1 MAKIEINLDAYR
13 LAAECLFRIRQLMRE
28 TLKANHGDDWQQRGI
43 PEELLENLQSRR
55 AREASINW
63 HLSDSADLLD
73 YTGFANIYE
82 IIAASDSLGTLFSGL
97 APDPN
102 VLRIRFLE
110 LDTILNRIAYVRPVA
125 DTEVGFLVS
134 FDERIRRI
142 AATPAGVRPEPGR
155 TAASKSAPK
164 REAPRASE
172 VEPSEARAPAAVP
185 RPANDPKPEAAQ
197 AKAAPP
203 PAADPSPAPD
213 AVPVRSK
220 PPAPA
225 QGDAHLD
232 DALLAGKDGAVLAA
246 LYREITSMADGL
258 WTQAAP
264 ALPLTWERVRESDW
278 YRDRFTRIGLKAVSD
293 FYSLVDEARE
303 RLLAGSSRNDLQ
315 EFLKE
320 RNFAQV
326 LLSLRELFRHH
337 LAS

>member
-1 MAKIEINLDAYR
+1 MPKIEINLDAYR

-28 TLKANHGDDWQQRGI
+28 TLKATYGDEWDQEGI
-43 PEELLENLQSRR
+43 PDELHGHLISRR
-55 AREASINW
+55 TREASINW

-82 IIAASDSLGTLFSGL
+82 IIAANETLLDLFSVL

-125 DTEVGFLVS
+125 DTEIGFLVS
-134 FDERIRRI
+134 FDERIRRLS
-142 AATPAGVRPEPGR
+142 AVPAGQRQAAAKPAAARGSQKRESKPTPEPAPTEPKSPPVAPVKEKKGDAAPVR
-155 TAASKSAPK
+155 ETAP
-164 REAPRASE
+164 
-172 VEPSEARAPAAVP
+172 APAA
-185 RPANDPKPEAAQ
+185 E
-197 AKAAPP
+197 P
-203 PAADPSPAPD
+203 PAA
-213 AVPVRSK
+213 

-225 QGDAHLD
+225 PQKPTAEAPSDSHLD
-232 DALLAGKDGAVLAA
+232 EALLAGRDNVVLAA
-246 LYREITSMADGL
+246 LYREITSLADGL

-264 ALPLTWERVRESDW
+264 ALAVTWERVRESDW
-278 YRDRFTRIGLKAVSD
+278 YNDRFTKLGLNSVSD
-293 FYSLVDEARE
+293 FYGLVEEARE
-303 RLLAGSSRNDLQ
+303 RLLAGTSRNELQ

-337 LAS
+337 LAG